1 MAPCSSSKPLGRG
14 WRAVPEGSGDPLDV
28 SLEDTELLNE
38 VDLLTNMLIAALDS
52 DGPLSQDQIDRVLG
66 VKPS

>member
-1 MAPCSSSKPLGRG
+1 M
-14 WRAVPEGSGDPLDV
+14 PEGSGDPLDV